1 MSSYK
6 GSYVSDSLVLNDYV
20 ITPLIE
26 VQSFVQ
32 FAIVRAMAR
41 NCIIQLEV
49 GREKM
54 TKIFGTL

>member
-20 ITPLIE
+20 ITP
-26 VQSFVQ
+26 SFVQ
-32 FAIVRAMAR
+32 FAIVRATAR
-41 NCIIQLEV
+41 NCIILMEV

-54 TKIFGTL
+54 TKILGTL